1 MLRLLERMFV
11 LLQRVL
17 PKHLLTALVFRI
29 AGIRTKGIKN
39 FLISRFVSL
48 YKVDIEEAAL
58 PVPDG
63 YLTFNEF
70 FTRQLADGSR
80 QLDESGDSIVSPVD
94 GTVSASGSI
103 DAHMILQAK
112 GLKYSLA
119 DLLMTDM
126 ADAKRYSNGSFATFY
141 LAPYN
146 YHRVHCP
153 LNAKL
158 VAARYVPG
166 ELYSV
171 NAATVSLLPN
181 LFTRNERLI
190 CHFDSDAGPMILVL
204 VGALHVGSIST
215 PWTGQIR
222 PQRKG
227 VVQDLDILKRD
238 HATHVMRGGLLGW
251 FNMGSTVIVLFPPG
265 ACEISSDLR
274 PGETIRMGQSIG
286 RTTPD
291 QR

>member
-1 MLRLLERMFV
+1 MSVLLDWPFV

-17 PKHLLTALVFRI
+17 PKYLLTALVFRI
-29 AGIRTKGIKN
+29 AGIRTKGVKN
-39 FLISRFVSL
+39 FLITRFVSL
-48 YKVDIEEAAL
+48 YKVDIGEVAL

-63 YLTFNEF
+63 YQTFNDF
-70 FTRQLADGSR
+70 FTRQLADDAR
-80 QLDESGDSIVSPVD
+80 PIDKARNSIVSPVD
-94 GTVSASGSI
+94 GTVSEAGGI
-103 DAHMILQAK
+103 DSDMIVQAK

-126 ADAKRYSNGSFATFY
+126 EDARRYSNGSFATLY

-153 LNAKL
+153 LNATL

-166 ELYSV
+166 ALYSV
-171 NAATVSLLPN
+171 NAATVSHLPG

-190 CHFDSDAGPMILVL
+190 CHFDSEAGPMILVF
-204 VGALHVGSIST
+204 VGALHVGSINT

-227 VVQDLDILKRD
+227 VVQDLDILK
-238 HATHVMRGGLLGW
+238 HKQATRVMKGELLGW

-265 ACEISSDLR
+265 ACEISSDLH
-274 PGETIRMGQSIG
+274 PGETVRMGRSIG
-286 RTTPD
+286 RTALD
-291 QR
+291 QQ